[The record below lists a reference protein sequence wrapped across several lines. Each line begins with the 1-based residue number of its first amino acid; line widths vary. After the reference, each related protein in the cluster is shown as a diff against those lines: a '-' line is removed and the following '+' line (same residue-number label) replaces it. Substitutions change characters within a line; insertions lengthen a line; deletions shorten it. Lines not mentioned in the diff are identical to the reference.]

1 MIAIKK
7 RITPPIAAFFLSI
20 ILFIVGGFIN
30 PGFANYGVAMNILR
44 VAAFLGIM
52 AAGQTLVILSGGGG
66 IDLSLGS
73 NVTLGA
79 IIVFMIVNGR
89 NGMVLPALGLN
100 LLLGLAIG
108 AINGIGVAVL
118 NVPAI
123 VMTLGMSGVVQ
134 GIILIISQG
143 ASTGGAAPIMNDII
157 AKPLIFNIPG
167 VVFVWLA
174 LALVIWVVLE
184 RTRYGKELFAIGVNR
199 EAARLSG
206 VNVKWVIIVTYMLGG
221 MLATFGGFVL
231 LGYTKDV
238 FLSLG
243 SSYTLPSVAAVVI
256 GGTAIAGG
264 RGSYSGTVAG
274 ALVITLI
281 TSLLTTLMLPQSVRE
296 IVYGGVLI
304 ILLVIYG
311 RQSSLRS

>member
-1 MIAIKK
+1 
-7 RITPPIAAFFLSI
+7 
-20 ILFIVGGFIN
+20 
-30 PGFANYGVAMNILR
+30 
-44 VAAFLGIM
+44 
-52 AAGQTLVILSGGGG
+52 
-66 IDLSLGS
+66 
-73 NVTLGA
+73 
-79 IIVFMIVNGR
+79 
-89 NGMVLPALGLN
+89 
-100 LLLGLAIG
+100 
-108 AINGIGVAVL
+108 
-118 NVPAI
+118 
-123 VMTLGMSGVVQ
+123 
-134 GIILIISQG
+134 
-143 ASTGGAAPIMNDII
+143 MNDII
-157 AKPLIFNIPG
+157 ANPLVFNIPG

-174 LALVIWVVLE
+174 LALVIWIVLE

-206 VNVKWVIIVTYMLGG
+206 INVKWVIIVTYMLGG

-243 SSYTLPSVAAVVI
+243 NSYTLPSVAAVVI